1 VDGFVLVR
9 GWREG
14 DTEAVAELVG
24 RVAAEECPDE
34 RCPIAPVLGECV
46 RDSVDRLHGARIP
59 GFVPLL
65 ALRRVR
71 CCIRSGTCDCGVC

>member
-1 VDGFVLVR
+1 MDGFVLIR
-9 GWREG
+9 GWRGG
-14 DTEAVAELVG
+14 DTDAVVELVG

-34 RCPIAPVLGECV
+34 QCLIAPVLAECV
-46 RDSVDRLHGARIP
+46 RDSVDRFSGARIP

>member
-1 VDGFVLVR
+1 VDGFVLIR
-9 GWREG
+9 GWRG
-14 DTEAVAELVG
+14 SDMDAVVELVG
-24 RVAAEECPDE
+24 RVAVEECPGE
-34 RCPIAPVLGECV
+34 QCLIAPFLAECV
-46 RDSVDRLHGARIP
+46 RDSVARFGGARIP